1 MAHINAIA
9 ARHSSVAV
17 TSETQMTTK
26 PSDEDSAAFQKE
38 EELRDEMRAEE
49 AEYRQQV
56 RDYRDAHV
64 GRY

>member
-1 MAHINAIA
+1 MTDEERDIA
-9 ARHSSVAV
+9 A
-17 TSETQMTTK
+17 
-26 PSDEDSAAFQKE
+26 EDRE
-38 EELRDEMRAEE
+38 DILRDEMRAEE